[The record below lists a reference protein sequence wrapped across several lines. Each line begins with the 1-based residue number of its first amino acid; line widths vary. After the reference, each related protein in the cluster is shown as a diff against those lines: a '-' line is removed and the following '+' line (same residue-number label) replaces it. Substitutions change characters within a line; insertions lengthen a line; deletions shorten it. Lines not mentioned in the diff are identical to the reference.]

1 MAAHAFITGLAGTA
15 LSDEER
21 AFLREADP
29 WGLILF
35 RRNISTPAQV
45 AELVAAC
52 RSELGRDAP
61 VLVDQEGG
69 RVQRLG
75 QPHWPIYPP
84 GAAYGKLYDRDPAA
98 GLAAAR
104 LGARLI
110 ANDLAGLGIDVDCL
124 PLADVPVEGH
134 DQVIGDRAYGAR
146 PDKVAAIA
154 GAVARGLMNG
164 GVLPVVKHIPGH
176 GRATADSH
184 QSLPVVEADRDTLQA
199 TDFLAF
205 RPLGNMPL
213 GMTAHVVFSAIDPT
227 HPATTSATMVRDV
240 IRGFC
245 GFRGLLMSDDISM
258 GALSGSISERSQAA
272 LAAGCEIVLHC
283 NGEIAEMHDVARTV
297 PVLSGAALERSEL
310 ALSQRGRPSEFDAD
324 AGRRIFEEMLAPV
337 WPQAQQVAH
346 A

>member
-1 MAAHAFITGLAGTA
+1 
-15 LSDEER
+15 
-21 AFLREADP
+21 
-29 WGLILF
+29 
-35 RRNISTPAQV
+35 
-45 AELVAAC
+45 
-52 RSELGRDAP
+52 
-61 VLVDQEGG
+61 LVDQEGG

-75 QPHWPIYPP
+75 PPHWPLYPP
-84 GAAYGKLYDRDPAA
+84 GAAYGKLYDREPAA

-110 ANDLAGLGIDVDCL
+110 AHDLHALGIDVDCL

-134 DQVIGDRAYGAR
+134 DRVIGDRAYGER

-184 QSLPVVEADRDTLQA
+184 QSLPVVEADRDTLQV
-199 TDFLAF
+199 TDFAAF
-205 RPLGNMPL
+205 RPLGGMPL

-258 GALSGSISERSQAA
+258 GALSGSIFERSQAA
-272 LAAGCEIVLHC
+272 IAAGCDIVLHC
-283 NGEIAEMHDVARTV
+283 NGEIEEMRDVARAV
-297 PVLSGAALERSEL
+297 PVLAGAAAERSEL
-310 ALSQRGRPSEFDAD
+310 ALSQRGRPSEFDAE
-324 AGRRIFEEMLAPV
+324 AGRRTFEDMLAPV
-337 WPQAQQVAH
+337 WPQAQQVAT